1 MPADRRPE
9 VQDSPGPDVLFRKPS
24 WLAPSS
30 PPESDDRADESVR
43 TVVIALAANAVQAA
57 AKLVGGLLSG
67 SHALLAEAAHSVAD
81 TLNECLLLA
90 AAVRGRRAA
99 DATHPFGH
107 GLERFFWSLLAA
119 VGLFFTG
126 ACYSAYQGIQAL
138 TGTDDTRHYLV
149 VYAVLAI
156 SLAADG
162 SSLARALLQARRDA
176 RRAGQTLRERVR
188 SGGDPMLSTI
198 LAEDGIGLTGSLLA
212 TVGIAIHQSTGYG
225 DAEGIAALAIAVLL
239 AVAAVSLGRQNMNL
253 LTGQSA
259 DIRLQLRAWDYLA
272 AAPGIDTVLTVVTM
286 VLSQDQVLLAAR
298 VDLADGMDSDGVEA
312 ASGRIK
318 AGLVERL
325 PVLSEVFLDITDAT
339 PADETDSARRLAALR
354 RTVTAATRR

>member
-1 MPADRRPE
+1 VPADRRPE
-9 VQDSPGPDVLFRKPS
+9 VEDSPGPDVLSRMPRRTAA
-24 WLAPSS
+24 LS
-30 PPESDDRADESVR
+30 PPDGGGRTDESVG
-43 TVVIALAANAVQAA
+43 TVVVALAANAVQAA

-119 VGLFFTG
+119 VGLFVTG

-138 TGTDDTRHYLV
+138 TGTDNTRRYVV

-176 RRAGQTLRERVR
+176 HRAGQTMRARVR
-188 SGGDPMLSTI
+188 GGDPMLSTI
-198 LAEDGIGLTGSLLA
+198 LAEDGIGITGSLLA
-212 TVGIAIHQSTGYG
+212 TVGVAIHQTTGYG
-225 DAEGIAALAIAVLL
+225 AAEGIAALAIAVLL
-239 AVAAVSLGRQNMNL
+239 GAAAVGLGRQNMNL

-259 DIRLQLRAWDYLA
+259 DIRLQLEAWNYLA
-272 AAPGIDTVLTVVTM
+272 AAPGIDTVLTVATM

-318 AGLVERL
+318 AGLVKRL

-354 RTVTAATRR
+354 RAVAVETR